1 MEASSTSINI
11 SGNVPI
17 EVKPPSEPPTHN
29 HKYPNF
35 GRYVEGCAACHAKY
49 PDGPPK
55 RGKSDAAKNLEAEV
69 ERLKAELAKS
79 YTQSVKPASSDDAT
93 RQLAEI
99 MLRREAKQLVK
110 EEELEQRKAEAR
122 ADFLRVA
129 KEQEAQKQARENS
142 CSHTKDNGRTAIAAS
157 QIHSDGMLHPF
168 CMRCFKTFAPRRPN
182 QAEMATSVEA

>member
-79 YTQSVKPASSDDAT
+79 YTQTMRPASDDST

-110 EEELEQRKAEAR
+110 EEELEQRH
-122 ADFLRVA
+122 ADELRQMHDAHAGVC
-129 KEQEAQKQARENS
+129 QHRLGPGS
-142 CSHTKDNGRTAIAAS
+142 
-157 QIHSDGMLHPF
+157 
-168 CMRCFKTFAPRRPN
+168 APV
-182 QAEMATSVEA
+182 QMA